1 MWRPELF
8 AALADLSGP
17 GTTAATFSAAGVVK
31 RGLQQAGF
39 AITKVPGFG
48 RKREMLTAARIDSDD
63 LVTPDETAVRGKHS
77 VPWDLPRNRTTKD
90 RKSTRMNSSNVATSY
105 DDFCLHI

>member
-17 GTTAATFSAAGVVK
+17 GTTAATFSAAGGVK
-31 RGLQQAGF
+31 SGLQQAGF

-48 RKREMLTAARIDSDD
+48 RKREMLTAVRVDSDD

-77 VPWDLPRNRTTKD
+77 IHGHLTRPRATTPRQAIVIGD
-90 RKSTRMNSSNVATSY
+90 GRACYNGAR
-105 DDFCLHI
+105 